1 PFKVTREQTAIM
13 KRGVLTFDLVSD
25 TGAAFPGMLAVD
37 LAGAFA
43 VRNSADIKER
53 VCFTHAGCAVAR
65 TAAMALSNTFL
76 TLMNSIVS
84 CEGVSNALKLLPGM
98 QKATFTFFG
107 RIVNPQIA
115 RAIGMRSVDISIYLP
130 LS

>member
-1 PFKVTREQTAIM
+1 M
-13 KRGVLTFDLVSD
+13 KQGVLAFDLSSD
-25 TGAAFPGMLAVD
+25 TGAAFPAMMSVD
-37 LAGAFA
+37 LAGVFA
-43 VRNSADIKER
+43 IRNSASIRDR

-76 TLMNSIVS
+76 TLMSSIVS

-115 RAIGMRSVDISIYLP
+115 RAIGMRSVDISIYLT